1 MEIFKTLINK
11 SKNRHNNNF
20 NILSQGGPI
29 FFQGCYSIKDY
40 DVFLK
45 LYTNVCFE
53 LNKECSFLERPI
65 NSNNKSSLNEI
76 YDSNLIK
83 IDIDL
88 KYTSGNDLKHVYN
101 EKHISELVNLYFKHL
116 SKYVNLNEQCNF
128 GKNQIINNLKFYVLE
143 RSKSYIDTQSN
154 KIKDGIHIIV
164 PFLLLNNIVLHKVR
178 LDLIKDESFQN
189 LYENFKQTNSIED
202 FIDTSVI
209 SKNAWFLYGSTK
221 PLKEPYLLTKVYK
234 YNKKEDNFTKINEE
248 KLSIIL
254 DNKLKLV
261 KSLTNFDV
269 KQQVNIKEGII
280 LSDLENETDLN
291 YFSENKKFDLI
302 QESINNNT
310 NLIFI
315 EPESKL
321 YSEKDLKNYIDCFKD
336 ERSSDFNNWWKIGQ
350 ALYNINYKRGK
361 NVWIYFSKKCSE
373 KFDTDV
379 INTHWKQFKKNYM
392 NYKYQY
398 SISFIK
404 KIAYQDN
411 KEKFNNIDNEKL
423 NKTLKNIISKFDNNI
438 FKKKDSIIIGDSTFS
453 KQIKKLIEYEG
464 NKHFVHIKDNIW
476 YFYEKHIWKEDT
488 EGLEL
493 QSYIKNRI
501 LYLFT
506 TYYSILQNESVQLLD
521 SLNRNQNNDDNN
533 TDSDS
538 EGDSDC
544 EINEER
550 NFNKRLQLSC
560 HSIITYLEALSSR
573 NKLYKDLCMEFHDRD
588 FFDSL
593 DKNPYLFHFV
603 NGVFDIAKLQFR
615 DGNPD
620 DRISISSK
628 TKFITDEERYS
639 LDEYKNEEEDFN
651 ELFDKIFAD
660 EELRTYVFDILSL
673 CLIGRN
679 YQQKFRILTGEGSN
693 GKSAVEE
700 MIDCSFGDYYK
711 QVDTA
716 LFSQKQ
722 KNSANATPH
731 LVPIMKARIIVGN
744 EIPPETSLNT
754 AMIKVLTGGDKI
766 SYRANYGDQQESK
779 LQGTVFL
786 ICNDTPSI
794 DNTDHGSWRR
804 MVLLPFDSTFCDSDD
819 EKLKDKNKYPYH
831 FEKNAKFN
839 EKKYEKFAPL
849 FMNELIKHLKK
860 LKPFDDNGKENNLS
874 IYEPQIIKDT
884 LAEYKRSK
892 CVYQSFRHERIHT
905 NIGKRIY
912 VLDAFQLFRLYS
924 DECNLKCKPTKQNFT
939 KEMSRLIGVPK
950 GTDNKYWKDLGIK
963 KPTTDEDIEND
974 LDNSIE

>member
-1 MEIFKTLINK
+1 METFKFLINK
-11 SKNRHNNNF
+11 SKNRHNNNNNY
-20 NILSQGGPI
+20 NIVSLKNNT
-29 FFQGCYSIKDY
+29 FFPGCYKVNDY
-40 DVFLK
+40 NEFLK
-45 LYTNVCFE
+45 LYTNICFE
-53 LNKECSFLERPI
+53 LKKECCFLERPI
-65 NSNNKSSLNEI
+65 NNENKSVLNEI
-76 YDSNLIK
+76 EDSNLIK

-88 KYTSGNDLKHVYN
+88 KYSNKTDLKHSYN
-101 EKHISELVNLYFKHL
+101 EEFISDLVNLYFKHL
-116 SKYVNLNEQCNF
+116 SNYVNLNEECSF
-128 GKNQIINNLKFYVLE
+128 GKNKIINNIKFYVLE
-143 RSKSYIDTQSN
+143 RSKSYLDTQSN
-154 KIKDGIHIIV
+154 KVKDGIHIIV
-164 PFLLLNNIVLHKVR
+164 PFLLINNTILHKIR
-178 LDLIKDESFQN
+178 LDLINDKDFQN
-189 LYENFKQTNSIED
+189 LFDKFKQINSIED
-202 FIDTSVI
+202 FIDKSVI
-209 SKNAWFLYGSTK
+209 SKNAWFIYGSTK
-221 PLKEPYLLTKVYK
+221 PCKEPYLLTKVYK
-234 YNKKEDNFTKINEE
+234 YNKKDTVLNKISEE
-248 KLSIIL
+248 KLNNIL

-261 KSLTNFDV
+261 KSLTNSEV
-269 KQQVNIKEGII
+269 KQKVNIKEGII
-280 LSDLENETDLN
+280 LSELENETN
-291 YFSENKKFDLI
+291 TNNFSNDKKFNLL
-302 QESINNNT
+302 QESITNNS
-310 NLIFI
+310 NLVFT
-315 EPESKL
+315 EPESKV
-321 YSEKDLKNYIDCFKD
+321 YSEKDLKNYIDCFKN
-336 ERSSDFNNWWKIGQ
+336 ERSSDFNEWWKIGQ

-373 KFDTDV
+373 KFDIDV
-379 INTHWKQFKKNYM
+379 INTYWKQFKKNYM

-404 KIAYQDN
+404 KIALLDN
-411 KEKFNNIDNEKL
+411 KEQFNSIDNEKL
-423 NKTLKNIISKFDNNI
+423 NKTLKSILSKFDNNI
-438 FKKKDSIIIGDSTFS
+438 FKKKESTLIGDSTFS
-453 KQIKKLIEYEG
+453 KQIKKLIDYEG
-464 NKHFVHIKDNIW
+464 NKHFVHIKDNFW
-476 YFYEKHIWKEDT
+476 YFYEKHIWKEDK
-488 EGLEL
+488 EGLEI
-493 QSYIKNRI
+493 QNYIKNRI
-501 LYLFT
+501 LDLFT
-506 TYYSILQNESVQLLD
+506 KYYIILQNESVQLLD
-521 SLNRNQNNDDNN
+521 TLNGNHSES
-533 TDSDS
+533 DSDN
-538 EGDSDC
+538 DC
-544 EINEER
+544 DVNEER
-550 NFNKRLQLSC
+550 NFNKRLQQSC
-560 HSIITYLEALSSR
+560 LAIIIYLEALSCR

-593 DKNPYLFHFV
+593 DKNPYLFHFS
-603 NGVFDIAKLQFR
+603 NGVFDLAKLQFR

-628 TKFITDEERYS
+628 TKYITDEERYN
-639 LDEYKNEEEDFN
+639 LDEYINEEDDFN

-660 EELRTYVFDILSL
+660 EELRHYVFDILSL

-711 QVDTA
+711 QVDTS

-804 MVLLPFDSTFCDSDD
+804 MVLLPFNSTFCDNDD
-819 EKLKDKNKYPYH
+819 EKLKDKQKYPFH

-839 EKKYEKFAPL
+839 ESKYKKLAPL
-849 FMNELIKHLKK
+849 FMNELIQHLIN
-860 LKPFDDNGKENNLS
+860 LKPFDDNGKETSLK

-905 NIGKRIY
+905 DIGKRIY
-912 VLDAFQLFRLYS
+912 VLDAFQLFRLYA
-924 DECNLKCKPTKQNFT
+924 DECNIKCRPTKQNFT

-963 KPTTDEDIEND
+963 KPTTEDDINND
-974 LDNSIE
+974 LHNE